1 MPVPGQ
7 PTHEFVTV
15 EQRDHIWFVTLNR
28 PEVMNSL
35 HYDASG
41 ELARV
46 WDDFAADDSAWVAV
60 LTGAGDRAFC
70 AGNDLKATAAGTN
83 RHISEFD
90 RGFGGLTDRYD
101 LFKPV
106 IAAVNGW
113 AMGGGFEL
121 ALASDIVIASDRAK
135 FGLPEVR
142 VGLYASAG
150 GIHRL
155 PRQIPQKIAM
165 GMMLTGKPI
174 DAQEAYRVGLVN
186 EVVPHEDLMAAAE
199 RWAREVLVGA
209 PLAVRG
215 TKEGALRSLDRT
227 LQDAFRGEKRGD
239 YAWLRRHELSADRV
253 EGPRAFSE
261 KREPKWVGR

>member
-1 MPVPGQ
+1 MPATP
-7 PTHEFVTV
+7 PAYEFVTV
-15 EQRDHIWFVTLNR
+15 EKRDRIAYITLNR

-35 HYDASG
+35 HYQASD

-46 WDDFAADDSAWVAV
+46 WDDFGRDDSVWVAI

-70 AGNDLKATAAGTN
+70 AGNDLKATAAGAN
-83 RHISEFD
+83 RHISQFD

-121 ALASDIVIASDRAK
+121 ALAADIIVASDRAR

-165 GMMLTGKPI
+165 GMMLTGQPI
-174 DAQEAYRVGLVN
+174 DATEAYRVGLVN
-186 EVVPHEDLMAAAE
+186 QVVQHDDLMAAAE

-215 TKEGALRSLDRT
+215 TKEGALRGLDRT
-227 LQDAFRGEKRGD
+227 VREAFNGEARGD
-239 YAWLRRHELSADRV
+239 YDWLRRHEASADRI

-261 KREPKWVGR
+261 KREPNWVGT